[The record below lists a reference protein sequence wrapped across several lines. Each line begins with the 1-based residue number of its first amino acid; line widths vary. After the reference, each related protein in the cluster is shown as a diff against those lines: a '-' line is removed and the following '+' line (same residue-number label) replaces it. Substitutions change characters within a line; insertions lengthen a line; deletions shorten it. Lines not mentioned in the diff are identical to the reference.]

1 MRKENKGAR
10 IVADALTGLD
20 CQAFLV
26 NSRRY
31 VMRPPTIRRLAL
43 AGSHLSGFDTGDTMA
58 ELLAG
63 ISDMGRLS
71 KALSCFIQG
80 DEGLADELSEGRP
93 EEVVKGLELAYSML
107 DPKVFIKAVSL
118 ARSVTR
124 LIAQPR

>member
-10 IVADALTGLD
+10 VVAEAMTGLD
-20 CQAFLV
+20 CRAFLV
-26 NSRRY
+26 NSKRY

-43 AGSHLSGFDTGDTMA
+43 AGAHLSGFDTGDTLA

-63 ISDMGRLS
+63 ITDMGRLS

-80 DEGLADELSEGRP
+80 DESLADELSEARP

-107 DPKVFIKAVSL
+107 DPQVFIKAVSL
-118 ARSVTR
+118 ARSVAR